1 MVVCDVSI
9 QMIYM
14 LVWCKPSEECLS
26 NKTMYHFTVSHT
38 ITSKVHTYGIESTN
52 LVAFQFYT
60 RFKVYHTPMC
70 AYGIIREAV
79 YPSPLLFVIQCS
91 HYLGSDISI
100 RSLFDTSMPNV
111 SFNKLLTDLEVD
123 TFVFLLYN
131 LTSTE
136 VLCET

>member
-1 MVVCDVSI
+1 
-9 QMIYM
+9 
-14 LVWCKPSEECLS
+14 
-26 NKTMYHFTVSHT
+26 MYHPAVSYAV
-38 ITSKVHTYGIESTN
+38 TSKVYTYGIESTY
-52 LVAFQFYT
+52 LVTFQLYT

-100 RSLFDTSMPNV
+100 RSSFDTSMPNV
-111 SFNKLLTDLEVD
+111 SFNKLRTDLEVD